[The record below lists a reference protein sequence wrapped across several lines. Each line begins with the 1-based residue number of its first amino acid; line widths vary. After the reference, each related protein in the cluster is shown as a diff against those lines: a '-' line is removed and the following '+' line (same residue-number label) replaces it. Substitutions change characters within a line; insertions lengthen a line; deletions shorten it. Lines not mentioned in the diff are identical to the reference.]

1 MTTKAQ
7 TAQQKK
13 KFLEAFASLG
23 IVSTAARAAG
33 ADRRAVYRWL
43 EHDEAFAFAYRQAEL
58 DACDVLVQ
66 AAVKRAV
73 QGVPHETRQ
82 FDRNG
87 KLIDTSVETKYS
99 DSLLMFLIKK
109 RDPSY
114 REASKV
120 DIQHSGPGGGPIRQQ
135 HEVRTIDYDAFAA
148 AFRGAASLPA
158 HDGDDLPESLD
169 SAHADAEAGRL
180 PGAAG
185 R

>member
-13 KFLEAFASLG
+13 AFLTAFAALG

-33 ADRRAVYRWL
+33 ADRRAIYRWL
-43 EHDEAFAFAYRQAEL
+43 EHDEAFTLEYRQAEL
-58 DACDVLVQ
+58 DACDVLVH

-82 FDRNG
+82 YDRQG
-87 KLIDTSVETKYS
+87 KLIDTNLETRYS

-120 DIQHSGPGGGPIRQQ
+120 DIQHSGPDGGPIRVKAD
-135 HEVRTIDYDAFAA
+135 HTETFDYDDYRRVFAEHGAGILPAA
-148 AFRGAASLPA
+148 ADEDRPA
-158 HDGDDLPESLD
+158 
-169 SAHADAEAGRL
+169 
-180 PGAAG
+180 
-185 R
+185 

>member
-1 MTTKAQ
+1 VTTAAQ

-13 KFLEAFASLG
+13 AFLAAFAAIG
-23 IVSTAARAAG
+23 VVSAAARSAG
-33 ADRRAVYRWL
+33 ADRRTVYKWL
-43 EHDEAFAFAYRQAEL
+43 EHDEKFALAYRQAEL

-82 FDRNG
+82 YDRTG

-120 DIQHSGPGGGPIRQQ
+120 DMTVSGPGGGPVRQQ

-158 HDGDDLPESLD
+158 YDGDDLPQPLD
-169 SAHADAEAGRL
+169 TAHADAEAGGL
-180 PGAAG
+180 PGPAG